1 MRHASYTALA
11 WFIFHASYA
20 NDSSLTRLPDMNSP
34 RAAHQTTRVSDS
46 EWLITGGCIDAG
58 CDTVSNSTELYQ
70 HSVAKFINHIPMNEP
85 RASHRAVQ
93 LDDGDVLLVGGWT
106 GTAATAS
113 AERYKHHDKCF
124 TAIANMHS
132 PRMSPAAIKLQNG
145 KVLIAGGERATGSPL
160 SSAEM
165 YDPAQQQFTIIGDM
179 NVARSGHAAA
189 LLADGRVLITG
200 GLRGRNQPLNSAE
213 IFDPVTGRFTLTKS
227 MLSTRYKHAAV
238 TLQDGRV
245 MVLGGSS
252 DGDYQNRL
260 HSTEIFDP
268 KAGVFTAGPSMQH
281 VHFKITDAAVALP
294 SGEVV
299 IAGGSKHVE
308 QWTPGANAFQEISG
322 VIDAEYAFSTSTLLP
337 NGAVLIVGGYDHR
350 IRPTAG
356 AWLLK
361 P

>member
-1 MRHASYTALA
+1 MRRIYYTILALG
-11 WFIFHASYA
+11 IVHASYA
-20 NDSSLTRLPDMNSP
+20 NEPSLTRLPDMNST
-34 RAAHQTTRVSDS
+34 RAVHQTTQVSDN

-70 HSVAKFINHIPMNEP
+70 HSAAKFINHIPMNEP
-85 RASHRAVQ
+85 RSSHRAIR

-106 GTAATAS
+106 GSAATAS
-113 AERYKHHDKCF
+113 AERYNHRDKRF
-124 TAIANMHS
+124 TVIANMHS
-132 PRMSPAAIKLQNG
+132 PRMSPAAVKLLNG

-160 SSAEM
+160 TSAEI
-165 YDPAQQQFTIIGDM
+165 YDPAQQQFTVVSDM
-179 NVARSGHAAA
+179 NVARSSHAAA
-189 LLADGRVLITG
+189 MLADGRVLITG
-200 GLRGRNQPLNSAE
+200 GQRGRNQPLNSAE
-213 IFDPVTGRFTLTKS
+213 IFDPVTGRFTLTKP

-252 DGDYQNRL
+252 GGDYQNRL
-260 HSTEIFDP
+260 HSTEIFEP
-268 KAGVFTAGPSMQH
+268 KTGVFTAGPSMQH
-281 VHFKITDAAVALP
+281 VHFKITHAAVTLP

-308 QWTPGANAFQEISG
+308 KWTPGASVFQEASG
-322 VIDAEYAFSTSTLLP
+322 VIDAEYAFSTSSLLP

-350 IRPTAG
+350 IQPTAG